1 MSSNTKKNHPYV
13 KKENKKK
20 TEAKNKLK
28 GTIFIDA
35 LPMYDPDFRGKDNV
49 PDTPM
54 HDNFGGGPPK
64 FDVNEPRI
72 AMDYMKPEHR
82 IPPKSKPAKSQPP
95 LKELNKLVETIKTE
109 STTEKTEV
117 EVLEEGEIPQDSG
130 TGTYQYSS
138 LDELL
143 DSVEV
148 SYPCPIHQS
157 MMDVLKSKKEDC
169 DDVFLRCSSARC
181 PVFCNLSD
189 YNRYYYE
196 CQRQGHPWFTLDRID
211 KMVCECGM
219 TPTLSLTQSET
230 NYGKMYLR
238 CSRHNCDLFTW
249 WRFKPNKRSVQILTD
264 GCE

>member
-35 LPMYDPDFRGKDNV
+35 LPMYDPDFR
-49 PDTPM
+49 
-54 HDNFGGGPPK
+54 
-64 FDVNEPRI
+64 
-72 AMDYMKPEHR
+72 EHR
-82 IPPKSKPAKSQPP
+82 IPPKSKPAKSKPP
-95 LKELNKLVETIKTE
+95 LKELSKLVETIKTE

-181 PVFCNLSD
+181 PIFCNLSD

-238 CSRHNCDLFTW
+238 CSRHNCDLFT
-249 WRFKPNKRSVQILTD
+249 
-264 GCE
+264 

>member
-1 MSSNTKKNHPYV
+1 MEDNKTKKTSKRVHPYA
-13 KKENKKK
+13 KKETLKNKK
-20 TEAKNKLK
+20 EWAKNKLK
-28 GTIFIDA
+28 GSLVIDA
-35 LPMYDPDFRGKDNV
+35 LPMKNPDFVAKDV
-49 PDTPM
+49 KL
-54 HDNFGGGPPK
+54 PK
-64 FDVNEPRI
+64 FEV
-72 AMDYMKPEHR
+72 DYMKPEV
-82 IPPKSKPAKSQPP
+82 KSSKQTSP
-95 LKELNKLVETIKTE
+95 LKELNQLVESVQNDP
-109 STTEKTEV
+109 STLEKTEI
-117 EVLEEGEIPQDSG
+117 LEEGEIVPGVEG
-130 TGTYQYSS
+130 TGTFHYSS
-138 LDELL
+138 LEELL

-148 SYPCPIHQS
+148 SYPCPIHQT
-157 MMDVLKSKKEDC
+157 MMEELKSKKEDC